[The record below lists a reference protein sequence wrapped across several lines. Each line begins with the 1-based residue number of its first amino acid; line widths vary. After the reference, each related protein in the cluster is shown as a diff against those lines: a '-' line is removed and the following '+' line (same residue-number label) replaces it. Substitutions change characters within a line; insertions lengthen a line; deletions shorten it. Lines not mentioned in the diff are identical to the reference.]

1 MESSIF
7 KALIVMQ
14 NKINKSEE
22 ILNGL
27 NDDASELLDVLHKE
41 INKLNKIIE
50 NLKCENE
57 KLQNIINKS
66 NKKKADSTLCVLCFE
81 NERNVLFR
89 PCNHLVICDTCSGQT
104 DFTECIICKQ
114 VIDTYEYAYL

>member
-22 ILNGL
+22 ILNDL

-50 NLKCENE
+50 NLKRENE
-57 KLQNIINKS
+57 KLQNIINNS
-66 NKKKADSTLCVLCFE
+66 DIKKADSTLCVLCFE

>member
-7 KALIVMQ
+7 KGLILMQ

-22 ILNGL
+22 ILNDL
-27 NDDASELLDVLHKE
+27 NNDANELLDVLHKE

-50 NLKCENE
+50 NLKHENE

-66 NKKKADSTLCVLCFE
+66 EKKTDSTLCLLCFE

-104 DFTECIICKQ
+104 DFTDCIVCKQ
-114 VIDTYEYAYL
+114 VINAYEYAYL